1 MLKIVVPPRELY
13 NEETNEFIYLKKPTT
28 LTLEHSLVSISKWEQ
43 KWHKSFLSTKDK
55 TNEETIDYIR
65 CMTLT
70 QNVPAVAYLC
80 LTADN
85 VKAIKDYINDPAT
98 ATTIS
103 EQAPRGSKKII
114 TSEQIYGWMFALQIP
129 MECQKWHINR
139 LLMQIKV
146 CEVQNN
152 PKKTKMKMNDML
164 DQRRALNEQRKA
176 KLHSKG

>member
-13 NEETNEFIYLKKPTT
+13 NELTNEFIYLKKPTT

-43 KWHKSFLSTKDK
+43 KWHKSFLSTKHK
-55 TNEETIDYIR
+55 TDEEALDYIR

-70 QNVPAVAYLC
+70 QNVSPFVYNC
-80 LTADN
+80 LTEEN
-85 VKAIKDYINDPAT
+85 VKAIKAYIDDPAT
-98 ATTIS
+98 ATTVS
-103 EQAPRGSKKII
+103 EVGSRGGNKII

-146 CEVQNN
+146 CEIQNN
-152 PKKTKMKMNDML
+152 PKKNKMPLNKVYDHN
-164 DQRRALNEQRKA
+164 RKLNEERKA
-176 KLHSKG
+176 RLHTKG